1 MIGSI
6 FGILIE
12 KTLNTLL
19 IDVNGLGYEVEVPMT
34 TLYLLPAIGEKIKL
48 YTHFVVREDA
58 QQLYGF
64 ISQRDRRLFREL
76 IKVNGI
82 GSKSALSILSGMEA
96 DTFAQCIISG
106 DCMMLV
112 KIPGIGK
119 KTAERL
125 LIEMRD
131 RLANWEWS
139 SAAAGQLTGQTIKLA
154 NLDPSKQ
161 AEHDAISALV
171 SLGYKPLEASK
182 AISKLVDNYTTSD
195 QLIRAALQ
203 GMMKSA

>member
-6 FGILIE
+6 QGILIE
-12 KTLNTLL
+12 KHLNTLL
-19 IDVNGLGYEVEVPMT
+19 IDVNGVGYEVEVPMT
-34 TLYLLPAIGEKIKL
+34 TLYHLPPMGEKIKL

-64 ISQRDRRLFREL
+64 INQRDRRLFREL

-82 GSKSALSILSGMEA
+82 GAKSALSILSGMEA

-106 DCMMLV
+106 DSVMLV
-112 KIPGIGK
+112 KVPGIGK

-131 RLANWEWS
+131 RLADWEWS
-139 SAAAGQLTGQTIKLA
+139 TSAGQLASEAVKLTA
-154 NLDPSKQ
+154 LDPVKQ

-171 SLGYKPLEASK
+171 SLGYKPAEASK
-182 AISKLVDNYTTSD
+182 AISQLAEEYTSSD

-203 GMMKSA
+203 GMMKSI

>member
-6 FGILIE
+6 IGILVE
-12 KTLNTLL
+12 KHLTTLL
-19 IDVNGLGYEVEVPMT
+19 IDVNGVGYEVEVPMT
-34 TLYLLPAIGEKIKL
+34 TLYQLPALGEKVKL
-48 YTHFVVREDA
+48 HTHFVVREDA

-64 ISQRDRRLFREL
+64 INQRDRKLFREL
-76 IKVNGI
+76 LKVNGV
-82 GSKSALSILSGMEA
+82 GAKMALSILSGMEA

-106 DCMMLV
+106 DAVMLV
-112 KIPGIGK
+112 KVPGIGK

-139 SAAAGQLTGQTIKLA
+139 TEAGQFNAEALKLITQ
-154 NLDPSKQ
+154 DPAKQ
-161 AEHDAISALV
+161 AEQDAISALV
-171 SLGYKPLEASK
+171 SLGYKPAEASK
-182 AISKLVDNYTTSD
+182 AISQLVDEYSSSD

-203 GMMKSA
+203 GMMKQA

>member
-6 FGILIE
+6 IGILIE
-12 KTLNTLL
+12 KNVNILL
-19 IDVNGLGYEVEVPMT
+19 VDVNGVGYEIEVPVT
-34 TLYLLPAIGEKIKL
+34 TLYQLPAIGEKVKL

-64 ISQRDRRLFREL
+64 INERDRRLFREL

-82 GSKSALSILSGMEA
+82 GAKSALSILSGMEA
-96 DTFAQCIISG
+96 DTFAQCIITG
-106 DCMMLV
+106 DHVMLV

-131 RLANWEWS
+131 RLANWNS
-139 SAAAGQLTGQTIKLA
+139 LPGAGQMGIEAVKLTS
-154 NLDPSKQ
+154 LDPSKQ
-161 AEHDAISALV
+161 VEHDAISALV
-171 SLGYKPLEASK
+171 SLGYKPNEAAK
-182 AISKLVDNYTTSD
+182 AVNQLKEEYATSD

-203 GMMKSA
+203 GMMKSV

>member
-6 FGILIE
+6 QGILVE
-12 KTLNTLL
+12 KNLTTLL
-19 IDVNGLGYEVEVPMT
+19 IDVNGVGYEVEVPMT
-34 TLYLLPAIGEKIKL
+34 TLYRLPPIGETIKL

-64 ISQRDRRLFREL
+64 IDQRDRRLFREL

-82 GSKSALSILSGMEA
+82 GAKSALSILSGMEA
-96 DTFAQCIISG
+96 DTFAQCIVTG
-106 DCMMLV
+106 DHVMLV
-112 KIPGIGK
+112 KVPGIGK

-139 SAAAGQLTGQTIKLA
+139 PNAGQFASEAVKSKA
-154 NLDPSKQ
+154 MDPAKQ

-171 SLGYKPLEASK
+171 SLGYKPAEASK
-182 AISKLVDNYTTSD
+182 AIKDLAEEYTSSD

-203 GMMKSA
+203 GMMKSV